1 MGAKNFIPMLWA
13 EDVLKERDKV
23 LIGVKH
29 CNTDYQGEIKRRVI
43 R

>member
-29 CNTDYQGEIKRRVI
+29 CNTDYEG
-43 R
+43 

>member
-1 MGAKNFIPMLWA
+1 MGAKNFIPLLFA

-29 CNTDYQGEIKRRVI
+29 CNRDYEG
-43 R
+43 